1 MFKIWTSGR
10 SAGRSEPG
18 TVGECSA
25 TQPEGE
31 HVRPADRAL
40 NGVPAGR
47 PEIADSWHRASLAG
61 VSQAGDFGRLVP
73 GDIDPNSS
81 LLVGA
86 GPVLDELEAGLAG
99 TGYSTILGDRECRV
113 IRRWFDDSRTQAS
126 FDTLNIRE
134 GARMLEETSGTNGL
148 GPAFETHQAV
158 TINGDE
164 HFVEALRRFS
174 CYGHPIRHPL
184 TRRVEGVLDVSA
196 LTHAA
201 SPLLP
206 ALVARAVH
214 DIEQRLLG
222 SSRSSEK
229 SLLAAFQ
236 QASGQR
242 KRAVLAI
249 GEDIVMTNQAASD
262 LLSPS
267 DVALL
272 RVLAEE
278 PPHAGGGA
286 LGLSLEWGRSV
297 TVTVSRVSGAR
308 RGALLR
314 VDPCTAGPHLT
325 PATLPA
331 PRPARAAPPT
341 LVCGPPGAGRTTRA
355 RELAA
360 LPAKF
365 FRPAAALLD
374 GEAAWAQD
382 FEAAMRRTAGSVCV
396 DGIELLSDKLLDL
409 VMQYVDARRRPQLIF
424 VCGPVSGLSGRAAAL
439 AGTASTREE
448 LMSLSARRA
457 EIPELAVSMLH
468 SVAVSDTVH
477 LTPGAV
483 QALTA
488 HEWPGNLR
496 ELKAVIGHAA
506 ARRSCGGITL
516 ADLPEQSRATTPAAP
531 LAALDQAERDVI
543 VVALRNADG
552 NKVQAARELGVSRT
566 TLYARI
572 RQLRITTW

>member
-1 MFKIWTSGR
+1 MS
-10 SAGRSEPG
+10 
-18 TVGECSA
+18 
-25 TQPEGE
+25 
-31 HVRPADRAL
+31 PASRTMGGA
-40 NGVPAGR
+40 PAAR
-47 PEIADSWHRASLAG
+47 PEIAQSWHRASLAG
-61 VSQAGDFGRLVP
+61 VDQAGDFGRLVP

-86 GPVLDELEAGLAG
+86 APVLDELAASLAG

-113 IRRWFDDSRTQAS
+113 VRRWFDDPRTEAS
-126 FDTLNIRE
+126 FDTLNLRE
-134 GARMLEETSGTNGL
+134 GAIVLEETIGTNAL
-148 GPAFETHQAV
+148 GTAFETHLAV
-158 TINGDE
+158 TINGAE

-184 TRRVEGVLDVSA
+184 TRRIEGVLDVTA
-196 LTHAA
+196 LAHSA

-206 ALVARAVH
+206 ALIARAVQ

-222 SSRSSEK
+222 GSQSSEK

-236 QASGQR
+236 QASGHR

-249 GEDIVMTNQAASD
+249 GEDIVMSNQAASE

-278 PPHAGGGA
+278 PLHRDECA
-286 LGLSLEWGRSV
+286 LKLSLESGQPV
-297 TVTVSRVSGAR
+297 TVIVTRVSGAR
-308 RGALLR
+308 RGALLQ
-314 VDPCTAGPHLT
+314 VEPCSSRPLLT
-325 PATLPA
+325 PATVPA

-341 LVCGPPGAGRTTRA
+341 LVCGPPGTGRTTRA

-360 LPAKF
+360 LPVKF
-365 FRPAAALLD
+365 LRPASALLE
-374 GEAAWAQD
+374 GEVAWAQD
-382 FEAAMRRTAGSVCV
+382 FEAAMRRTEGSVCI

-409 VMQYVDARRRPQLIF
+409 VVQYVDARQRPRLIF
-424 VCGPVSGLSGRAAAL
+424 VSGPVSGLTGRAATL

-457 EIPELAVSMLH
+457 EIPELAGSMLQ
-468 SVAVSDTVH
+468 SAAASDSVH

-496 ELKAVIGHAA
+496 ELKAVIVHAA
-506 ARRSCGGITL
+506 ARRTCGGITL
-516 ADLPEQSRATTPAAP
+516 SDLPQQYRSTVPAMP
-531 LAALDQAERDVI
+531 MAALDRAERDVI
-543 VVALRNADG
+543 VIALRNAGG

-572 RQLRITTW
+572 RALRITAW

>member
-1 MFKIWTSGR
+1 MS
-10 SAGRSEPG
+10 
-18 TVGECSA
+18 
-25 TQPEGE
+25 
-31 HVRPADRAL
+31 PASRTMGGA
-40 NGVPAGR
+40 PAAR
-47 PEIADSWHRASLAG
+47 PEIAQSWHRASLAG
-61 VSQAGDFGRLVP
+61 VDQAGDFGRLVP

-86 GPVLDELEAGLAG
+86 APVLDELAASLAG

-113 IRRWFDDSRTQAS
+113 VRRWFDDPRTEAS
-126 FDTLNIRE
+126 FDTLNLRE
-134 GARMLEETSGTNGL
+134 GAIVLEETIGTNAL
-148 GPAFETHQAV
+148 GTAFETHLAV
-158 TINGDE
+158 TINGAE

-184 TRRVEGVLDVSA
+184 TRRIEGVLDVTA
-196 LTHAA
+196 LAHSA

-206 ALVARAVH
+206 ALIARAVQ

-222 SSRSSEK
+222 GSRSSEK

-249 GEDIVMTNQAASD
+249 GEDIVMSNQAASD

-278 PPHAGGGA
+278 PPHRDECA
-286 LGLSLEWGRSV
+286 LKLSLESGRPV
-297 TVTVSRVSGAR
+297 TVTVTRVSGAR

-314 VDPCTAGPHLT
+314 VDPCTSGPHLT

-355 RELAA
+355 RALA
-360 LPAKF
+360 PFPVKF
-365 FRPAAALLD
+365 LRPAAALLD

-382 FEAAMRRTAGSVCV
+382 FEAAMRRTEGSVCV

-409 VMQYVDARRRPQLIF
+409 VMQHVDARRRPQLIF
-424 VCGPVSGLSGRAAAL
+424 VSGPVSGLAGRAAAL

-457 EIPELAVSMLH
+457 EIPELAASMLQSAAAGD
-468 SVAVSDTVH
+468 SVY

-506 ARRSCGGITL
+506 ARRTCGGITL
-516 ADLPEQSRATTPAAP
+516 SDLPQQYRSTTPAAP
-531 LAALDQAERDVI
+531 MAALDRAERDAI
-543 VVALRNADG
+543 VVALRNAHG
-552 NKVQAARELGVSRT
+552 NKVRAARELGVSRT

>member
-1 MFKIWTSGR
+1 MSPA
-10 SAGRSEPG
+10 SAG
-18 TVGECSA
+18 T
-25 TQPEGE
+25 
-31 HVRPADRAL
+31 DD
-40 NGVPAGR
+40 VPAAR
-47 PEIADSWHRASLAG
+47 PEIAQSWRRASLAG
-61 VSQAGDFGRLVP
+61 VDQAGDFGRLVP

-86 GPVLDELEAGLAG
+86 GPVLDELEASLAG

-113 IRRWFDDSRTQAS
+113 VRRWFDVPRTEAS
-126 FDTLNIRE
+126 FDTLNLRE
-134 GARMLEETSGTNGL
+134 GACVLEETIGTNAL
-148 GPAFETHQAV
+148 GTAFETRLAV

-164 HFVEALRRFS
+164 HFVETLRRFS

-184 TRRVEGVLDVSA
+184 TRRIEGVLDVTA
-196 LTHAA
+196 LAESA

-206 ALVARAVH
+206 ALIARTVH

-222 SSRSSEK
+222 GSRSSEK

-249 GEDIVMTNQAASD
+249 GEDIVMSNQAASE

-278 PPHAGGGA
+278 PLNRDECA
-286 LGLSLEWGRSV
+286 LKLSLESGRSATVIV
-297 TVTVSRVSGAR
+297 TRVSGAR
-308 RGALLR
+308 RGALLQ
-314 VDPCTAGPHLT
+314 VEPCSSRPLLT
-325 PATLPA
+325 PAAVPA

-355 RELAA
+355 RELAV
-360 LPAKF
+360 LPVKF
-365 FRPAAALLD
+365 LRPASALLD

-382 FEAAMRRTAGSVCV
+382 FEAALRRTGGSVCI

-409 VMQYVDARRRPQLIF
+409 VIQYVDAGRRPQLIF
-424 VCGPVSGLSGRAAAL
+424 VSGPVSGLTGRAATL

-457 EIPELAVSMLH
+457 EIPELAGSMLQ
-468 SVAVSDTVH
+468 SAAAGDSVH

-496 ELKAVIGHAA
+496 ELKAVIVHAA
-506 ARRSCGGITL
+506 SRRTCGGITL
-516 ADLPEQSRATTPAAP
+516 SDLPQQYRCTVPAGP
-531 LAALDQAERDVI
+531 MAALDRAEREVI
-543 VVALRNADG
+543 VIALRNAAG

-572 RQLRITTW
+572 RQLRITAW

>member
-1 MFKIWTSGR
+1 MSPASR
-10 SAGRSEPG
+10 
-18 TVGECSA
+18 TV
-25 TQPEGE
+25 
-31 HVRPADRAL
+31 H
-40 NGVPAGR
+40 GVPAAR
-47 PEIADSWHRASLAG
+47 PEIAQSWRRASLAG
-61 VSQAGDFGRLVP
+61 VDQAGDFGRLVP

-99 TGYSTILGDRECRV
+99 TGYSTLLGDRECRV
-113 IRRWFDDSRTQAS
+113 VRRWFDAPRTAAN
-126 FDTLNIRE
+126 FDALNIRE
-134 GARMLEETSGTNGL
+134 GACVLEETIGTNAL
-148 GPAFETHQAV
+148 GTAFETHLAV

-164 HFVEALRRFS
+164 HFVETLRRFS

-184 TRRVEGVLDVSA
+184 TRRIEGVLDVTA
-196 LTHAA
+196 LAESA

-222 SSRSSEK
+222 GSRSSEK

-236 QASGQR
+236 QASGHR

-249 GEDIVMTNQAASD
+249 GEDIVMSNQAASD

-278 PPHAGGGA
+278 PPHAGECA
-286 LGLSLEWGRSV
+286 LKLSLESGR
-297 TVTVSRVSGAR
+297 TVTVIVTRVTGAR
-308 RGALLR
+308 RGALLQ
-314 VDPCTAGPHLT
+314 VEPCSSGLHLT
-325 PATLPA
+325 PATVPVV
-331 PRPARAAPPT
+331 RSTRAAPPT
-341 LVCGPPGAGRTTRA
+341 LVCGPPGTGRTTRA
-355 RELAA
+355 RELAV
-360 LPAKF
+360 LPVKF
-365 FRPAAALLD
+365 LRPAAALLD

-382 FEAAMRRTAGSVCV
+382 FESAMRRTEGSVCI

-409 VMQYVDARRRPQLIF
+409 VTQYADARRRPQLIF
-424 VCGPVSGLSGRAAAL
+424 VSGPVSGLTGRAAAL

-457 EIPELAVSMLH
+457 EIPELAGSMLQAAAA
-468 SVAVSDTVH
+468 SESVH
-477 LTPGAV
+477 LTPGAI

-496 ELKAVIGHAA
+496 ELKAVIVHAA
-506 ARRSCGGITL
+506 ARRTCGGITL
-516 ADLPEQSRATTPAAP
+516 SDLPQQYRCTSPAP
-531 LAALDQAERDVI
+531 PMAALDRAERDVI
-543 VVALRNADG
+543 VIALRNAGG
-552 NKVQAARELGVSRT
+552 NKVRAARELGLSRT

>member
-1 MFKIWTSGR
+1 MG
-10 SAGRSEPG
+10 
-18 TVGECSA
+18 
-25 TQPEGE
+25 
-31 HVRPADRAL
+31 PANRAMD
-40 NGVPAGR
+40 GAPDAR
-47 PEIADSWHRASLAG
+47 PEIARSWHRASLAG
-61 VSQAGDFGRLVP
+61 VDQAGDFGRLVP

-81 LLVGA
+81 LLIGA
-86 GPVLDELEAGLAG
+86 GPVLDELEASLAG
-99 TGYSTILGDRECRV
+99 TGYSTLLGDRECRV
-113 IRRWFDDSRTQAS
+113 VRRWFDAPRTEAS
-126 FDTLNIRE
+126 FDALNIRE
-134 GARMLEETSGTNGL
+134 GASVLEETIGTNAL
-148 GPAFETHQAV
+148 GTAFETHLAV

-164 HFVEALRRFS
+164 HFVETLRRFS

-184 TRRVEGVLDVSA
+184 TRRVEGVLDVTA
-196 LTHAA
+196 LAESA

-206 ALVARAVH
+206 ALIARTVH
-214 DIEQRLLG
+214 DIELRLLG
-222 SSRSSEK
+222 GSRSSEK

-249 GEDIVMTNQAASD
+249 GEDIVMSNQAASD

-272 RVLAEE
+272 RVLVEE
-278 PPHAGGGA
+278 PLHRDECA
-286 LGLSLEWGRSV
+286 LKLSLESGQSV
-297 TVTVSRVSGAR
+297 TVIVTRVSGAR
-308 RGALLR
+308 RGALLQ
-314 VDPCTAGPHLT
+314 VEPCSSRPLLT
-325 PATLPA
+325 PATVPA

-341 LVCGPPGAGRTTRA
+341 LVCGPPGTGRTTRA

-360 LPAKF
+360 LPVKF
-365 FRPAAALLD
+365 LRPASALLE
-374 GEAAWAQD
+374 GEVAWAQD
-382 FEAAMRRTAGSVCV
+382 FEAAMRRTEGSVCI

-409 VMQYVDARRRPQLIF
+409 VVQYVDARQRPRLIF
-424 VCGPVSGLSGRAAAL
+424 VSGPVSGLTGRAATL

-457 EIPELAVSMLH
+457 EIPELAGSMLQ
-468 SVAVSDTVH
+468 SAAASDSVH

-496 ELKAVIGHAA
+496 ELKAVIVHAA
-506 ARRSCGGITL
+506 ARRTCGGITL
-516 ADLPEQSRATTPAAP
+516 SDLPQQYRSTVPAMP
-531 LAALDQAERDVI
+531 MAALDRAERDVI
-543 VVALRNADG
+543 VIALRNAGG

-572 RQLRITTW
+572 RALRITAW